1 MDAGANSRNS
11 ARQYVG
17 APHAGNGVIP
27 TKRRSEEAGQDE
39 RRDTRRVGVAV
50 VGIGGAVAT
59 TAVAGVALLRRGT
72 VSRHGLPLAGL
83 ERSLTA
89 ALAPYETLEFGGW
102 DLDGADLAQAARTH
116 RVLDAAQLEE
126 VREELAAVRPWPAVA
141 SATWCRGVDGRH
153 RRIAETLREAVAAV
167 RADLAAFR
175 KTRALDTVVM
185 LNLASTEAT
194 PDVDAACFATPEAFE
209 SALDADDPRIPPA
222 ALYAYAAILEGV
234 PYANFT
240 PSAAADLPALAEL
253 ARRRG
258 VPVAGK
264 DGKTGQTFV
273 KTVLAPALRDRAL
286 HVDGWCSHNILGN
299 RDGEALR
306 DPASL
311 QAKLG
316 TKAAALDAILGYH
329 VEDHVVTIQY
339 YRPRGDNKEA
349 WDTIDLVGFL
359 GQPMQLKLNFLCKD
373 SILAAPLALEL
384 ARLLDLAAR
393 HGDGGVQEQ
402 LGVFFKSPSTRMPGA
417 TPVHAFPEQQQR
429 LLAWIATAAADLA
442 TDDAIRVVSVST
454 RAESLRDRAVP
465 LAAAAG
471 IADARPDV
479 HRLPVR
485 TLTNRPVTSPTA
497 ARAAD
502 ALDA

>member
-1 MDAGANSRNS
+1 MQARANGHVDS
-11 ARQYVG
+11 
-17 APHAGNGVIP
+17 
-27 TKRRSEEAGQDE
+27 D
-39 RRDTRRVGVAV
+39 RRDEDPGREKRRVGVAV

-59 TAVAGVALLRRGT
+59 TAVAGVALLRRGAME
-72 VSRHGLPLAGL
+72 RHGLPLARL
-83 ERSLTA
+83 DAPLAA
-89 ALAPYETLEFGGW
+89 ALAPYEALEFGGW
-102 DLDGADLAQAARTH
+102 DLDAADLAQAAATH
-116 RVLDAAQLEE
+116 RVLDAAQLEQA
-126 VREELAAVRPWPAVA
+126 REALASVRPWPAVA
-141 SATWCRGVDGRH
+141 SARWCRGVDGRH
-153 RRIAETLREAVAAV
+153 RRVTATLREAVAAV

-175 KTRALDTVVM
+175 ETRALDTVVM
-185 LNLASTEAT
+185 LNLASTEAA
-194 PDVDAACFATPEAFE
+194 PELDAECFATPEAFE
-209 SALDADDPRIPPA
+209 AALDADDPRIPPA
-222 ALYAYAAILEGV
+222 ALYAYAAIVEGV

-316 TKAAALDAILGYH
+316 TKAAALDAILGYP

-393 HGDGGVQEQ
+393 HGDAGVQEQ
-402 LGVFFKSPSTRMPGA
+402 LGVFFKSPSTRVPGA
-417 TPVHAFPEQQQR
+417 MPEHAFPEQQRR
-429 LLAWIATAAADLA
+429 LLAWIACAAADLA
-442 TDDAIRVVSVST
+442 ESAAHDAPAAT
-454 RAESLRDRAVP
+454 RIDSPRERAVS
-465 LAAAAG
+465 LAISASA
-471 IADARPDV
+471 ADARADE
-479 HRLPVR
+479 LPHATIGQPGRR
-485 TLTNRPVTSPTA
+485 TVVTDA
-497 ARAAD
+497 H
-502 ALDA
+502 ALDAHALDA